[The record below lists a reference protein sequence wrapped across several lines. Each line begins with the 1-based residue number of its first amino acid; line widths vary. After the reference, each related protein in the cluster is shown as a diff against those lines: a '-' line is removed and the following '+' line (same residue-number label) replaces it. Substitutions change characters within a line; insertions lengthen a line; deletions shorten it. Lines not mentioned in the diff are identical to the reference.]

1 MQIQGVVSWV
11 WVTPNGSGLD
21 GGLQMDFIS
30 TTQQYTKQSC
40 CPCRRTSLQCH
51 QTLLAVLACV
61 EWWWATAAKTSVHCQ
76 YTQHAHTSTCYINFV
91 PHIYFTHKV
100 TDPVQH
106 LCSKRLH
113 RRTCSVRSTLEKL
126 PKIKVAEDYLGDLK
140 LLSRLVKICF
150 WTSSQTSQKLQN
162 SENLPAAGAPPWS
175 PLGQL
180 TMFPNPTYL
189 VAWGRVKHPPQ
200 FPTPRVH
207 PNIQNMRSQH
217 LCYRHLSKLSYCSDI
232 VTMRNKW
239 LWLQKKMINSLE
251 TSVCMACLSI

>member
-1 MQIQGVVSWV
+1 MHTSDVKIFQHGRETVSKKRLHSTTTQPMTMQIQGVVSWV

-61 EWWWATAAKTSVHCQ
+61 EWWRATAAKTSVHRQ

-113 RRTCSVRSTLEKL
+113 RRTCSVR
-126 PKIKVAEDYLGDLK
+126 
-140 LLSRLVKICF
+140 
-150 WTSSQTSQKLQN
+150 
-162 SENLPAAGAPPWS
+162 
-175 PLGQL
+175 
-180 TMFPNPTYL
+180 
-189 VAWGRVKHPPQ
+189 
-200 FPTPRVH
+200 
-207 PNIQNMRSQH
+207 
-217 LCYRHLSKLSYCSDI
+217 
-232 VTMRNKW
+232 
-239 LWLQKKMINSLE
+239 
-251 TSVCMACLSI
+251 